1 MPRPNLSEERRKQ
14 MIPEITR
21 VFARYGYRRTTTSQL
36 AQNCGVRENILYRLW
51 PDKKAM
57 FIAAI
62 DHIYDISE
70 QIWAQVLEPQAMR
83 VSPAQ
88 RLLNYESEHHGE
100 LGFYRIVFAGL
111 SESDDPEIRAALRR
125 MYRRFQRYI
134 SRQIEAHRKLS
145 GGTGDPAPEMAAWAF
160 LGVGTIV
167 NISREFELMSDRQR
181 EGCVRQ
187 VGHLLLDGKAK
198 VRSGRE

>member
-1 MPRPNLSEERRKQ
+1 
-14 MIPEITR
+14 
-21 VFARYGYRRTTTSQL
+21 
-36 AQNCGVRENILYRLW
+36 
-51 PDKKAM
+51 M

-62 DHIYDISE
+62 DYIYDISE
-70 QIWAQVLEPQAMR
+70 QIWAHVLEPQAMK

-111 SESDDPEIRAALRR
+111 SESDDPDIRAALRR
-125 MYRRFQRYI
+125 MYQRFQRYI
-134 SRQIEAHRKLS
+134 SRQIEAHRKVS
-145 GGTGDPAPEMAAWAF
+145 GGPGVPASELAAWAF

-167 NISREFELMSDRQR
+167 NISREFDLMNSRQR

-187 VGHLLLDGKAK
+187 VGHLLLDGKANA
-198 VRSGRE
+198 RSGR

>member
-14 MIPEITR
+14 LIPEIAR
-21 VFARYGYRRTTTSQL
+21 VFARFGYRRTTTSEL
-36 AQNCGVRENILYRLW
+36 AKSCGVRENILYRLW

-62 DHIYDISE
+62 DYIYEISAE
-70 QIWAQVLEPQAMR
+70 IWSQVLESQAIHD
-83 VSPAQ
+83 SPAR

-134 SRQIEAHRKLS
+134 GRQIEAHRQSS
-145 GGTGDPAPEMAAWAF
+145 GISGDPEMEIAAWAF
-160 LGVGTIV
+160 IGVGTMV
-167 NISREFELMSDRQR
+167 TISREFDLMTYGQR
-181 EGCVRQ
+181 ERCVRQ
-187 VGHLLLDGKAK
+187 VGQLLLGDRA
-198 VRSGRE
+198 GRAANRK